1 MALLET
7 FYINIHKDSDKM
19 KLEINKVSKASF
31 KNATIFE
38 NEEGVM
44 VIQEDLGDKGIET
57 RELLTVI
64 EEIFG
69 DEPFSITLQSKLEI

>member
-1 MALLET
+1 
-7 FYINIHKDSDKM
+7 M
-19 KLEINKVSKASF
+19 KLEINKISKASF

-64 EEIFG
+64 QEIFG